1 MLTPKTDYS
10 TNLQKRYTADKAT
23 LKVGVHDVSKIAME
37 ISISTTSVEPK
48 ID

>member
-10 TNLQKRYTADKAT
+10 TNLQKKYTAGKAT
-23 LKVGVHDVSKIAME
+23 LKVHNASKIAME
-37 ISISTTSVEPK
+37 MSLSTTSVEPK